1 MKAALLIV
9 PALAAAPPQWMAAAP
24 GLEAQEANPA
34 RIQLPSGLT
43 AMLWEEHDTALIRME
58 GFLPIGPEE
67 VPAHLPGL
75 PALLLATLE
84 ASPKGNRSAAE
95 FQALLDR
102 SGIRLEL
109 ALDPQG
115 LRLSLACRSRDQELA
130 FGLLGDFLGRTP
142 LDPEALEPQR
152 LKLFRRPS
160 PNEATERFLST
171 LSGSILIPPPESTLA
186 RAGLGDLEILL
197 ARVLRPARLRLH
209 IQGGLSPAQ
218 ATQRLMLDLG
228 AWNPARVDASPAA
241 LPVPTDAK
249 VEREGPGE
257 LLIAFPPLP
266 PEDAV
271 AALFGILLPSR
282 LEGRGE
288 PGDPWR
294 LPVPGETPQAAL
306 ANLQSRLAG
315 LTFTEAELKAA
326 KAYWKGRQA
335 LLPLDPAAA
344 LRSRLR
350 GMPAA
355 DAVDRLTHAE
365 FQAALRLL
373 LAKGHRLWRGNAA
386 WLKAAP

>member
-9 PALAAAPPQWMAAAP
+9 PALVAVPQGPQASP
-24 GLEAQEANPA
+24 RVDAQEARPA

-43 AMLWEEHDTALIRME
+43 ALLWEEHDTALIRME
-58 GFLPIGPEE
+58 GFLPIRPGE

-102 SGIRLEL
+102 SGILLEL

-115 LRLSLACRSRDQELA
+115 LRLTLACRSRDQELA
-130 FGLLGDFLGRTP
+130 FGLLGDFLGRTAV
-142 LDPEALEPQR
+142 DSEALEPLR

-160 PNEATERFLST
+160 PNEATERFLNT
-171 LSGSILIPPPESTLA
+171 ASGSILIHPPESTLA
-186 RAGLGDLEILL
+186 KAGLADLETLL
-197 ARVLRPARLRLH
+197 ARVLRPDRLRLH
-209 IQGGLSPAQ
+209 IQGDLSPAQ

-228 AWNPARVDASPAA
+228 AWNPARVATSPEAA
-241 LPVPTDAK
+241 PLPADTK
-249 VEREGPGE
+249 VEGEGPGE
-257 LLIAFPPLP
+257 LVLAFPPLP
-266 PEDAV
+266 PEDA
-271 AALFGILLPSR
+271 AATLFGILLPPR

-294 LPVPGETPQAAL
+294 LPIQGETPLAAL
-306 ANLQSRLAG
+306 AALQSRLAG

-350 GMPAA
+350 GQPST
-355 DAVDRLTHAE
+355 DAVERLTHAE
-365 FQAALRLL
+365 FQTALRNL
-373 LAKGHRLWRGNAA
+373 LAKGHRLWRGSAA
-386 WLKAAP
+386 WLKATP